1 MKAEEI
7 LTLVRAGFTLAD
19 LAALGVVRP
28 ADKPGDKPVD
38 KTVDKPE
45 DKPVDK
51 TVDRP
56 VENHVDVASIVSQAV
71 AATVAEM
78 QKNNMLGAAQP
89 KTESVDDI
97 LAQIIAPNGG
107 AK

>member
-7 LTLVRAGFTLAD
+7 LTLVRAGFTRAD
-19 LAALGVVRP
+19 LAALGVVQSG
-28 ADKPGDKPVD
+28 DKPGDKPGD
-38 KTVDKPE
+38 KLE
-45 DKPVDK
+45 
-51 TVDRP
+51 
-56 VENHVDVASIVSQAV
+56 DVASIVSQAV
-71 AATVAEM
+71 AATIAEM
-78 QKNNMLGAAQP
+78 QKNNMIGAAQP

>member
-7 LTLVRAGFTLAD
+7 LTLVRAGFTRAD
-19 LAALGVVRP
+19 LTALGVVQP
-28 ADKPGDKPVD
+28 VDKPVD
-38 KTVDKPE
+38 KP
-45 DKPVDK
+45 
-51 TVDRP
+51 
-56 VENHVDVASIVSQAV
+56 VDVASIVSQAV

-78 QKNNMLGAAQP
+78 QKNNMIGAAQP

>member
-7 LTLVRAGFTLAD
+7 LTLVRAGFTRAD
-19 LAALGVVRP
+19 LTALGVVQP
-28 ADKPGDKPVD
+28 ADKPVD
-38 KTVDKPE
+38 KP
-45 DKPVDK
+45 
-51 TVDRP
+51 
-56 VENHVDVASIVSQAV
+56 VDVASIVSQAV
-71 AATVAEM
+71 AVTVAEM

>member
-7 LTLVRAGFTLAD
+7 LTLVRAGFTRAD
-19 LAALGVVRP
+19 LAALGVVQSVE
-28 ADKPGDKPVD
+28 KPVDKPVD
-38 KTVDKPE
+38 KPADKP
-45 DKPVDK
+45 
-51 TVDRP
+51 
-56 VENHVDVASIVSQAV
+56 VDVASIVSQAV
-71 AATVAEM
+71 AATVSEM

>member
-1 MKAEEI
+1 MKTEEI
-7 LTLVRAGFTLAD
+7 LTLVRAGFTRAD
-19 LAALGVVRP
+19 LAALGVVQP
-28 ADKPGDKPVD
+28 VDKPVD
-38 KTVDKPE
+38 KPVEKTADKPVDKPE
-45 DKPVDK
+45 DKP
-51 TVDRP
+51 
-56 VENHVDVASIVSQAV
+56 VDVASIVSQAV

-78 QKNNMLGAAQP
+78 QKNNMISAAQP

>member
-7 LTLVRAGFTLAD
+7 LTLVRAGFTRTD
-19 LAALGVVRP
+19 LAALGVVQP
-28 ADKPGDKPVD
+28 VDKPVD
-38 KTVDKPE
+38 KPA

-51 TVDRP
+51 P
-56 VENHVDVASIVSQAV
+56 AEKPAEKPVDVASIVSQAV

>member
-7 LTLVRAGFTLAD
+7 LTLVRAGFTRAD
-19 LAALGVVRP
+19 LAALGVVQSGDKPVEKP
-28 ADKPGDKPVD
+28 ADKPAEKPADKPVE
-38 KTVDKPE
+38 KPADKPA
-45 DKPVDK
+45 DKP
-51 TVDRP
+51 
-56 VENHVDVASIVSQAV
+56 VDVASIVSQAV

-78 QKNNMLGAAQP
+78 QKNNMIGAAQP

>member
-7 LTLVRAGFTLAD
+7 LTLVRAGFTRAD
-19 LAALGVVRP
+19 LTALGVVQP
-28 ADKPGDKPVD
+28 VDKPVD
-38 KTVDKPE
+38 KP
-45 DKPVDK
+45 
-51 TVDRP
+51 
-56 VENHVDVASIVSQAV
+56 VDVASIVSQAV
-71 AATVAEM
+71 AVTVAEM

>member
-7 LTLVRAGFTLAD
+7 LTLVRAGFTRAD
-19 LAALGVVRP
+19 LAALGVVQP
-28 ADKPGDKPVD
+28 VEKPVEKHVDKHVDKPVD
-38 KTVDKPE
+38 K
-45 DKPVDK
+45 PVDIS
-51 TVDRP
+51 
-56 VENHVDVASIVSQAV
+56 SIVSQAV
-71 AATVAEM
+71 AATVSEM

>member
-7 LTLVRAGFTLAD
+7 LTLVRAGFTRAD
-19 LAALGVVRP
+19 LAALGVVQP
-28 ADKPGDKPVD
+28 VDKPVD
-38 KTVDKPE
+38 KP
-45 DKPVDK
+45 
-51 TVDRP
+51 
-56 VENHVDVASIVSQAV
+56 VDVASIGSQAV

-107 AK
+107 TK

>member
-7 LTLVRAGFTLAD
+7 LTLVRAGFTRSD
-19 LAALGVVRP
+19 LAALGVVQP
-28 ADKPGDKPVD
+28 VDKPVEKPVD
-38 KTVDKPE
+38 KPVEKPAEKPAEKPE
-45 DKPVDK
+45 EKP
-51 TVDRP
+51 
-56 VENHVDVASIVSQAV
+56 VDVASIVSQAV

-78 QKNNMLGAAQP
+78 QKNNMIGAAQP

>member
-7 LTLVRAGFTLAD
+7 LTLVRAGFTRAD
-19 LAALGVVRP
+19 LAALGVVQPGENPAGKPAENPAGKP
-28 ADKPGDKPVD
+28 ADKP
-38 KTVDKPE
+38 
-45 DKPVDK
+45 
-51 TVDRP
+51 
-56 VENHVDVASIVSQAV
+56 VDVASIVSQAV

>member
-7 LTLVRAGFTLAD
+7 LTLVRAGFTRAD
-19 LAALGVVRP
+19 LAALGVVQP
-28 ADKPGDKPVD
+28 VDKPV
-38 KTVDKPE
+38 E
-45 DKPVDK
+45 KPVEK
-51 TVDRP
+51 P
-56 VENHVDVASIVSQAV
+56 AEKPVDVASIVSQAV

>member
-7 LTLVRAGFTLAD
+7 LTLVRAGFTRAD
-19 LAALGVVRP
+19 LAALGVVQP
-28 ADKPGDKPVD
+28 VDKPVD
-38 KTVDKPE
+38 KPKDKPA
-45 DKPVDK
+45 DKPADK
-51 TVDRP
+51 P
-56 VENHVDVASIVSQAV
+56 VDVASIVSQAV

-78 QKNNMLGAAQP
+78 QKNNMIGAAQP

>member
-7 LTLVRAGFTLAD
+7 LTLVRAGFTRAD
-19 LAALGVVRP
+19 LAALGAVQSADKP
-28 ADKPGDKPVD
+28 ADKL
-38 KTVDKPE
+38 E
-45 DKPVDK
+45 
-51 TVDRP
+51 
-56 VENHVDVASIVSQAV
+56 DVAPTVSQAT
-71 AATVAEM
+71 AATLAQM
-78 QKNNMLGAAQP
+78 PKTTMTGAAQP

>member
-7 LTLVRAGFTLAD
+7 LTLVRAGFTRAD
-19 LAALGVVRP
+19 LTALGVVQPLDKP
-28 ADKPGDKPVD
+28 ADKPADKP
-38 KTVDKPE
+38 
-45 DKPVDK
+45 
-51 TVDRP
+51 
-56 VENHVDVASIVSQAV
+56 VDVASIVSKAV

-78 QKNNMLGAAQP
+78 QKNNMIGAAQP

>member
-7 LTLVRAGFTLAD
+7 LTLVRAGFTRAD
-19 LAALGVVRP
+19 LAALGVVQSV
-28 ADKPGDKPVD
+28 DKP
-38 KTVDKPE
+38 VDKPE
-45 DKPVDK
+45 DKPADKPADKPVDK
-51 TVDRP
+51 P
-56 VENHVDVASIVSQAV
+56 VDVASIVSQAV

-78 QKNNMLGAAQP
+78 QKNNMLGAALP

>member
-7 LTLVRAGFTLAD
+7 LTLVRAGFTRAD
-19 LAALGVVRP
+19 LTALGVVQP
-28 ADKPGDKPVD
+28 VDKPVD
-38 KTVDKPE
+38 KPA
-45 DKPVDK
+45 DKPVEK
-51 TVDRP
+51 P
-56 VENHVDVASIVSQAV
+56 VEKPVDVASIVSQAV

-78 QKNNMLGAAQP
+78 QKNNMIGAAQP

>member
-7 LTLVRAGFTLAD
+7 LTLVRAGFTRAD
-19 LAALGVVRP
+19 LAALGVVQP
-28 ADKPGDKPVD
+28 VDKPVEKPAEKPVEKPVD
-38 KTVDKPE
+38 KP
-45 DKPVDK
+45 
-51 TVDRP
+51 
-56 VENHVDVASIVSQAV
+56 VDVASIVSQAV

-78 QKNNMLGAAQP
+78 QKNNMIGAAQP

>member
-7 LTLVRAGFTLAD
+7 LTLVRAGFTRAD
-19 LAALGVVRP
+19 LAALGVVQP
-28 ADKPGDKPVD
+28 VDKPADKPVD
-38 KTVDKPE
+38 KPVDKPA
-45 DKPVDK
+45 DKPADK
-51 TVDRP
+51 PTDKP
-56 VENHVDVASIVSQAV
+56 VDVASIVSQAV

-107 AK
+107 DK

>member
-1 MKAEEI
+1 MKTEEI
-7 LTLVRAGFTLAD
+7 LTLVRAGFTRAD

-28 ADKPGDKPVD
+28 VENPAEKPVD
-38 KTVDKPE
+38 K
-45 DKPVDK
+45 
-51 TVDRP
+51 P
-56 VENHVDVASIVSQAV
+56 VENPAEKPADKPMDKPTDVASIVSQAV

-78 QKNNMLGAAQP
+78 QKNNMIGAAQP